1 MGTSPN
7 WIFLK
12 NLETETLTYANC
24 REQHSPHPTC
34 LTHDIEP
41 KCKQAL
47 VADKVAEAIEH
58 CNFGKADDP
67 LSYVQVTEGG
77 VLIQRANS
85 VSSGQTA
92 VTAEPPYIIYS
103 PDPLTV
109 TEDGEETVIIP
120 AKAIE
125 SLTTVESSLTEGDI
139 DALIWAHEGE
149 NYIDSLGTEDYVN
162 IALALIQLILVP
174 ATIFWLWR
182 MKQQRNVLGS
192 LVTAVHGPD
201 KRTIYKKNLSKIKPN
216 SRT

>member
-12 NLETETLTYANC
+12 NLETETLNYANC

-77 VLIQRANS
+77 ALIQRANS

-92 VTAEPPYIIYS
+92 VTAEPPYIMWG
-103 PDPLTV
+103 L
-109 TEDGEETVIIP
+109 
-120 AKAIE
+120 
-125 SLTTVESSLTEGDI
+125 
-139 DALIWAHEGE
+139 
-149 NYIDSLGTEDYVN
+149 
-162 IALALIQLILVP
+162 
-174 ATIFWLWR
+174 
-182 MKQQRNVLGS
+182 
-192 LVTAVHGPD
+192 
-201 KRTIYKKNLSKIKPN
+201 RTYD
-216 SRT
+216 